1 MTSAAQGSA
10 KPMQIELHK
19 TTAAKPQAVF
29 RTIVDIVNWPR
40 IIRSVAAVE
49 LLTPGRVRVGTRVRV
64 NRVIYGHEMTEEL
77 EVETFERPHRL
88 RLVGESRGMH
98 YERDH
103 VIDALQI
110 GSRLMF
116 IFRSRAGT
124 EPARAAQDLIAPLLQ
139 INLRDEL
146 ERDLVDFAAAA
157 SELASR
163 PM

>member
-1 MTSAAQGSA
+1 
-10 KPMQIELHK
+10 MQIELHK
-19 TTAAKPQAVF
+19 TIATEPHAAF
-29 RTIVDIVNWPR
+29 RTIADIVNWPQ

-49 LLTPGRVRVGTRVRV
+49 LLTHGRVRVGTRVRLS
-64 NRVIYGHEMTEEL
+64 RIMYGRQMIEEL
-77 EVETFERPHRL
+77 EVETFEPPRRL

-110 GSRLMF
+110 GSRLML
-116 IFRSRAGT
+116 IFRSRPGT
-124 EPARAAQDLIAPLLQ
+124 EPARAVQDFIAPLMQ

-146 ERDLVDFAAAA
+146 ERDLVDFAVAA